1 MTKTWGWEAFFTE
14 QDREHQKLVGKTE
27 LNGFGTNPC
36 VLVIDDYY
44 SVLGFERLPLLESM
58 KKWPHSCGLEGWE
71 AIDKTVELL
80 ASAREHDVP
89 VIYVR
94 GLKEKLPAKKNA
106 KWRNRVGNYLDDL
119 PPEQAARA
127 GDIVDEIA
135 PEPGDAIIYKAA
147 ASAFQGTP
155 LLKHLVSNG
164 IDTVI
169 ACGETVSGCVRA
181 SVVDGR
187 DLGFKMGVVAE
198 CSFDRT
204 QFSYWASL
212 FDMHQKYAD
221 VIDRHFAADYFA
233 SVSKKERAPAL
244 ALAGGA

>member
-1 MTKTWGWEAFFTE
+1 MDKWGWEAFFTE
-14 QDREHQKLVGKTE
+14 QDTEHQKLVGKQG
-27 LNGFGTNPC
+27 LNGFGESPC
-36 VLVIDDYY
+36 VVVIDDYY

-58 KKWPHSCGLEGWE
+58 KLWPHSCGLEGWE

-80 ASAREHDVP
+80 ASARENDIP

-94 GLKEKLPAKKNA
+94 GLKDKLPAKGVR
-106 KWRNRVGNYLDDL
+106 KWRNREDHSLDL
-119 PPEQAARA
+119 VPAEQRERA
-127 GDIVDEIA
+127 GDIVDEIK
-135 PEPGDAIIYKAA
+135 PHPGDAIIYKAA
-147 ASAFQGTP
+147 PSAFNGTP
-155 LLKHLVSNG
+155 LLKHLISSR

-181 SVVDGR
+181 TVTDGATF
-187 DLGFKMGVVAE
+187 GFKMGVVAE

-221 VIDRHFAADYFA
+221 VIDRFQAAEYFQSISEQNKVA
-233 SVSKKERAPAL
+233 AL
-244 ALAGGA
+244 V